1 MFHII
6 AVYWD
11 ATSSDCR
18 RSTESAAWAAVDA
31 ARADHAAAIWVYSP
45 DNRLLWEYNDVFEEG
60 GLLTPERIGC

>member
-11 ATSSDCR
+11 ATSFDCR
-18 RSTESAAWAAVDA
+18 RATEAAAWAEVEA

-45 DNRLLWEYNDVFEEG
+45 DDRLIWEYNAVLDDEG
-60 GLLTPERIGC
+60 

>member
-18 RSTESAAWAAVDA
+18 RATEAAAWAEVEA

-45 DNRLLWEYNDVFEEG
+45 DDRLIWEYNDV
-60 GLLTPERIGC
+60 

>member
-6 AVYWD
+6 TIYWD

-18 RSTESAAWAAVDA
+18 RATEAAAWAEVEA

-45 DNRLLWEYNDVFEEG
+45 DDRLIWEYNAVLDDEG
-60 GLLTPERIGC
+60 